1 MISLPVNASTFK
13 RSFLGGDGQLELHTD
28 GDVWKDLYDNKGKF
42 KPDPGKVDQIADLKV
57 GVGASKDVTL
67 GKSGGLS
74 LTFGGDFEAHNQ
86 IQLLWPKAK
95 ELEKLGLTLK
105 KDELYVRLLMAAKG
119 NASAA
124 GHFAAPAGVKVN
136 FGLKGGGHAS
146 YELLKR
152 FGAEETV
159 KDILTGVF
167 GRVHL
172 PQQIDNASEIPLPGE
187 VVTIRFG
194 GYLDMSA
201 GITWGYSLSGVKDL
215 DVPRLELAVDYALK
229 VAASVNVGYKLAG
242 DFELQASRGSD
253 DGWVR
258 FVVRKS
264 RDSAFSF
271 AADLGANV
279 AAKLKGLPEGKKA
292 ADRFIAQLLGAD
304 AESVLKALDKARTL
318 STMEAL
324 QKEVNRLARTAV
336 DQLAMV
342 WVKQALSQENVKA
355 FFALVGKAV
364 DEYEKVDVRIIHLY
378 DEAIDRIPQL
388 RKTLDTLGAITPEGL
403 KKVLNDS
410 TSAANK
416 PIADF
421 VMRTWGDDVFDL
433 LLEGPAFARF
443 QAFVA
448 EARSFLDDGMH
459 DQIKTLIK
467 TVKTELQLDD
477 LVSKLKTLSN
487 PEKLAD
493 EKLKGLFEQLVGK
506 GFDQI
511 KKSEFPKALKQ
522 AHDTLVKIET
532 FKNEW
537 YARIVAAADQNFNVS
552 LGLAFSRATHD
563 DALVDVEI
571 NLQDPSGP
579 ALAQA
584 ASRGTF
590 AKLLEQYA
598 SSAVRVRAGVLT
610 RELKTTTHTH
620 INVMGWGFDRVVT
633 MVQKPEHSIEAQ
645 PGGLMHVFAT
655 ETSIEQVET
664 SGRKYKE
671 TVASK
676 FVLQTLGASLQ
687 AEKDP
692 ATAIDPRT
700 KQFLIQTLNTMAVE
714 YDLSY
719 DDQRTKADEL
729 TSYLQFANRL
739 GLLPSVAVEGQST
752 PGQMV
757 AELNRQ
763 FGGTLGHVTVKYVVR
778 YDDQAVRSAFFLANP
793 ELSDTARTAYR
804 QFVSARNLSKAKN
817 QPFHAAMAFAV
828 LRQDLADES
837 NRGSLQNRTFGY
849 EQPAWFT
856 GAGRRQMSIP
866 PEALPQLDLFFRNER
881 ALIGKLGELD
891 ELIDTLEKNRTSL
904 APTPVPTVALDKAAR
919 DFVGLADDTD
929 HFGDGGFFAI
939 VDALILAGSSGK
951 ATRRSAMVLEIRPEG
966 SKDVV
971 RKVLTAG

>member
-1 MISLPVNASTFK
+1 VLSLPVNAGTFK
-13 RSFLGGDGQLELHTD
+13 RSFLGGDGQLELHSD
-28 GDVWKDLYDNKGKF
+28 GDVWKDLFENKGKF
-42 KPDPGKVDQIADLKV
+42 KADAAKVDQIADLKV
-57 GVGASKDVTL
+57 GVGASRDVTL

-86 IQLLWPKAK
+86 IQLLWPRAKA
-95 ELEKLGLTLK
+95 LDKLGLTLK
-105 KDELYVRLLMAAKG
+105 EGELYVRLLMAAKG

-124 GHFAAPAGVKVN
+124 GHFEAPAGVKVS
-136 FGLKGGGHAS
+136 FGLKAGGHAS

-152 FGAEETV
+152 FDAADSV

-167 GRVHL
+167 ARVHL
-172 PQQIDNASEIPLPGE
+172 PQQIDKTSEIPLPGE
-187 VVTIRFG
+187 VVIVRFG

-215 DVPRLELAVDYALK
+215 DVPRLELAADYALR
-229 VAASVNVGYKLAG
+229 VAATVNVGYKLAG
-242 DFELQASRGSD
+242 DFELQASSGTD

-264 RDSAFSF
+264 RDSEFSF

-279 AAKLKGLPEGKKA
+279 AAKLRGLPAGKKA
-292 ADRFIAQLLGAD
+292 ADRFIAQLLGSD
-304 AESVLKALDKARTL
+304 AEAVLKALDQARTL

-324 QKEVNRLARTAV
+324 QNEVNRLARTAV
-336 DQLAMV
+336 DKLAMV
-342 WVKQALSQENVKA
+342 WVRKALSQENVKE
-355 FFALVGKAV
+355 FFELVGKAV
-364 DEYEKVDVRIIHLY
+364 DEYEKVDARIIQLY
-378 DEAIDRIPQL
+378 DEALNRIPQL
-388 RKTLDTLGAITPEGL
+388 KKTLDTLSALTPDGL
-403 KKVLNDS
+403 KKALNDS
-410 TSAANK
+410 SAANS
-416 PIADF
+416 PIVDF
-421 VMRTWGDDVFDL
+421 VTRTWGDDVFDL
-433 LLEGPAFARF
+433 LLEGAAFARF
-443 QAFVA
+443 QAFVS
-448 EARSFLDDGMH
+448 EARAFLDDGAH
-459 DQIKTLIK
+459 DRIKTLIE
-467 TVKTELQLDD
+467 TVKAELQLDD
-477 LVSKLKTLSN
+477 LVAKLKVVSN

-511 KKSEFPKALKQ
+511 KKSELPKALKQ

-537 YARIVAAADQNFNVS
+537 YARITDAADQNFNVS
-552 LGLAFSRATHD
+552 LGIAFAKATHD

-571 NLQDPSGP
+571 NLQDPAGP
-579 ALAQA
+579 ALADA
-584 ASRGTF
+584 ASRGRF
-590 AKLLEQYA
+590 AELLERYA
-598 SSAVRVRAGVLT
+598 SSAVKVRQGVLT

-655 ETSIEQVET
+655 ETSVEQVRK

-671 TVASK
+671 RVASR
-676 FVLQTLGASLQ
+676 FVLHTLGASLQ

-692 ATAIDPRT
+692 APAIDPRT
-700 KQFLIQTLNTMAVE
+700 RQFLIQTLNKMAVE

-719 DDQRTKADEL
+719 DDERTKADEL
-729 TSYLQFANRL
+729 TYYLQFANRL
-739 GLLPSVAVEGQST
+739 GLLPSVAVDGQST
-752 PGQMV
+752 PSQMV
-757 AELNRQ
+757 AALNRQ
-763 FGGTLGHVTVKYVVR
+763 FGGRLGHVTVKYVVR
-778 YDDQAVRSAFFLANP
+778 YDDQAVRAAFFVEEP
-793 ELSDTARTAYR
+793 ELSETARTAYR

-837 NRGSLQNRTFGY
+837 NRGSLANRTFNY

-856 GAGRRQMSIP
+856 GAARRQMLIP
-866 PEALPQLDLFFRNER
+866 REALPQLDLFFRNER
-881 ALIGKLGELD
+881 ALIGTLGNLD
-891 ELIDTLEKNRTSL
+891 DLIDTLEKNRTSP
-904 APTPVPTVALDKAAR
+904 APRPIPTEALDRATR

-966 SKDVV
+966 AKEVV

>member
-1 MISLPVNASTFK
+1 MLSLPVNAGTFK

-28 GDVWKDLYDNKGKF
+28 GDVWKDLFDNKGRF
-42 KPDPGKVDQIADLKV
+42 KADPGKVDQIADLKV
-57 GVGASKDVTL
+57 GVGASTDVTL

-105 KDELYVRLLMAAKG
+105 DDELYVRLLMSAKG

-124 GHFAAPAGVKVN
+124 GHFEAPAGVKVS
-136 FGLKGGGHAS
+136 FGLKAGGHAS

-152 FGAEETV
+152 FAAADSV

-172 PQQIDNASEIPLPGE
+172 PQQIDKTSEIPLPGE
-187 VVTIRFG
+187 VVIVRFG

-201 GITWGYSLSGVKDL
+201 LITWGYSLSGVKDL

-264 RDSAFSF
+264 RDSEFSF
-271 AADLGANV
+271 AADLGASV
-279 AAKLKGLPEGKKA
+279 AVKLKGLPEGKKA
-292 ADRFIAQLLGAD
+292 ADLLLAQLLGSD
-304 AESVLKALDKARTL
+304 AEAVLKALDKARTL

-324 QKEVNRLARTAV
+324 QQEVNRLARTAV
-336 DQLAMV
+336 DKLAMV
-342 WVKQALSQENVKA
+342 WMQKALSQQNVKE
-355 FFALVGKAV
+355 FFELVGKAV
-364 DEYEKVDVRIIHLY
+364 DQYEKVDARIIQLY
-378 DEAIDRIPQL
+378 DEALDRIPQL
-388 RKTLDTLGAITPEGL
+388 KTTLDTLSALTPEGL
-403 KKVLNDS
+403 KKTLNDS
-410 TSAANK
+410 SAANS
-416 PIADF
+416 PIVDF
-421 VMRTWGDDVFDL
+421 VTRTWGDDVFDL
-433 LLEGPAFARF
+433 LLEASAFARF
-443 QAFVA
+443 QAFVS
-448 EARSFLDDGMH
+448 EARSFLDDGVH
-459 DQIKTLIK
+459 DQIKVLIK
-467 TVKTELQLDD
+467 TVKEELQLDD
-477 LVSKLKTLSN
+477 LVAKLKAVSN

-537 YARIVAAADQNFNVS
+537 YARIVDAADQNFNVS
-552 LGLAFSRATHD
+552 LGIAFAKATHD
-563 DALVDVEI
+563 DALLDVEI
-571 NLQDPSGP
+571 NLEDPSGP
-579 ALAQA
+579 ALADA
-584 ASRGTF
+584 ASRGRF
-590 AKLLEQYA
+590 AELLEQYA
-598 SSAVRVRAGVLT
+598 SSAVRVRQGVLT
-610 RELKTTTHTH
+610 RELKTTAHTH

-645 PGGLMHVFAT
+645 AGGLMHVFAT
-655 ETSIEQVET
+655 ETSIEQVRK

-671 TVASK
+671 AVASK
-676 FVLQTLGASLQ
+676 FVLHTLGASLQ

-692 ATAIDPRT
+692 APVIDSRT
-700 KQFLIQTLNTMAVE
+700 RQFLIQTLNKMAVE

-719 DDQRTKADEL
+719 DDERTKADEL
-729 TSYLQFANRL
+729 TQYLQFANRL
-739 GLLPSVAVEGQST
+739 GLLPSVAVDGQST
-752 PGQMV
+752 PSQMV
-757 AELNRQ
+757 AALNRQ
-763 FGGTLGHVTVKYVVR
+763 FGGGLGHVTVKYVVR
-778 YDDQAVRSAFFLANP
+778 YDDQAVRSAFFLEEPA
-793 ELSDTARTAYR
+793 LSDTARTAYR

-837 NRGSLQNRTFGY
+837 NRGPMANRTFNY

-856 GAGRRQMSIP
+856 GAARRQMLIP
-866 PEALPQLDLFFRNER
+866 REALPQLDLFFRNER
-881 ALIGKLGELD
+881 ALIGKLGNLD
-891 ELIDTLEKNRTSL
+891 DLIDTLEKNRTSP
-904 APTPVPTVALDKAAR
+904 APKPIPTEALDKATR

-951 ATRRSAMVLEIRPEG
+951 ATRRSAMVLEIKPEG
-966 SKDVV
+966 SKEVV

>member
-1 MISLPVNASTFK
+1 MLSLPVNAGTFK
-13 RSFLGGDGQLELHTD
+13 RSFLGGDGELELHSD
-28 GDVWKDLYDNKGKF
+28 GDVWKDLFTNKGKF
-42 KPDPGKVDQIADLKV
+42 KPDPGTVDQIADLKV

-105 KDELYVRLLMAAKG
+105 DDELYVRLLMAAKG

-124 GHFAAPAGVKVN
+124 GHFEAPAGVKVR
-136 FGLKGGGHAS
+136 FGLKAGGHAS

-152 FGAEETV
+152 FAAADSV

-172 PQQIDNASEIPLPGE
+172 PQQIDKTSEIPLPGE
-187 VVTIRFG
+187 VVIVRFG

-229 VAASVNVGYKLAG
+229 VAASATVGYKLAG
-242 DFELQASRGSD
+242 DFELQASRGTD

-258 FVVRKS
+258 YVVRKS
-264 RDSAFSF
+264 RDSEFSF

-279 AAKLKGLPEGKKA
+279 AVKLKGLPEGKKA

-304 AESVLKALDKARTL
+304 AEAVLKALDKARTL

-324 QKEVNRLARTAV
+324 HKEVNRLARSAV
-336 DQLAMV
+336 DTLAMV
-342 WVKQALSQENVKA
+342 WVKKALSQDNVKE
-355 FFALVGKAV
+355 FFELVGKAV
-364 DEYEKVDVRIIHLY
+364 DEYEKVDTRIIHLY

-388 RKTLDTLGAITPEGL
+388 TKILDTLGTITPEQL

-410 TSAANK
+410 TGASK

-421 VMRTWGDDVFDL
+421 VTRTWGDDVFDL

-448 EARSFLDDGMH
+448 EARSFLDGGAH
-459 DQIKTLIK
+459 DHIKTLIQ

-477 LVSKLKTLSN
+477 LVSKLKTLST

-506 GFDQI
+506 GFEQI

-537 YARIVAAADQNFNVS
+537 YARITDAADQNFNVS
-552 LGLAFSRATHD
+552 LGIAFAKATHD

-571 NLQDPSGP
+571 NLGDPSGP
-579 ALAQA
+579 ALADA
-584 ASRGTF
+584 ASRGRF
-590 AKLLEQYA
+590 AELLEQYA
-598 SSAVRVRAGVLT
+598 SSAVKVRQGVLT

-633 MVQKPEHSIEAQ
+633 MVQKPEHSIESQA
-645 PGGLMHVFAT
+645 GGLMHVFAT
-655 ETSIEQVET
+655 ETSIEQVRK

-692 ATAIDPRT
+692 APAIDPRT
-700 KQFLIQTLNTMAVE
+700 RQFLIQTLNKMSVE

-719 DDQRTKADEL
+719 VDERTKADEL
-729 TSYLQFANRL
+729 TYYLQFANRL
-739 GLLPSVAVEGQST
+739 GLLPSVAVDGQST
-752 PGQMV
+752 PSQMV
-757 AELNRQ
+757 AALNRQ
-763 FGGTLGHVTVKYVVR
+763 FGGELGHVTVKYVVR
-778 YDDQAVRSAFFLANP
+778 YDDQAVRSAFFLEEP

-804 QFVSARNLSKAKN
+804 QFVSARNLSMAKN

-828 LRQDLADES
+828 LRQDLGDES
-837 NRGSLQNRTFGY
+837 NRGSLANRTFNY

-856 GAGRRQMSIP
+856 GAARRQMQIP
-866 PEALPQLDLFFRNER
+866 REALPQLDLFFRNER
-881 ALIGKLGELD
+881 ALIGKLGDLD
-891 ELIDTLEKNRTSL
+891 ELIDTLEKNRTSA
-904 APTPVPTVALDKAAR
+904 APRPIPTEALDKATR

-939 VDALILAGSSGK
+939 VDALVLAGSSGK
-951 ATRRSAMVLEIRPEG
+951 ATRRSAMVLEIKPKG
-966 SKDVV
+966 SKEVV